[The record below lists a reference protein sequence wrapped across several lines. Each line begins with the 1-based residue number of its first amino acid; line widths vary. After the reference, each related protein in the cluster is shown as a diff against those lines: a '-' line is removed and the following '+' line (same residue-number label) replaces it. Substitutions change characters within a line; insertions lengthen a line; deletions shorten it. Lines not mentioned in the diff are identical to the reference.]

1 MPATPPGE
9 TGTWRRLS
17 APPAISAAGTGPAAT
32 GHDAGGTGG
41 GGSTAVPPPGS
52 APARPPAGPGPSLG
66 ASVSEGVHRF
76 TDNISLRA
84 RLTLIYGML
93 FFAAGS
99 LLVLLNYVIVA
110 GVLDSLT
117 FRTSAGYTMD
127 PAEAD
132 RIKNAFIEDL
142 LAQLTRF
149 SVLALA
155 VVGLLAVGLGY
166 AVAGRALSP
175 LQKITRTAR
184 RLSERSLHERIAL
197 GGPDD
202 EIRELAD
209 TFDDMLERLDR
220 AFDGQRRFVANAS
233 HELRTP
239 LAINR
244 TLLEVALSDPEAS
257 ADLKSV
263 GRTLLETNSRHERL
277 IDGLL
282 FLAKSDRELEVR
294 TSVDLGEVAGTV
306 LSQHAGALEEAGL
319 AVRTDLRP
327 AQASGDP
334 VLLERLVGNLVENAH
349 RYNTEDGEITVRS
362 GMYEGRPAVQVE
374 NSGPVV
380 AAYEI
385 EGLFEPFR
393 RSSGNRV
400 ASGKSAGLGL
410 SIVRSVVRAHGGA
423 VSVWP
428 RAGGGLVVTVTLPDP
443 AARD

>member
-1 MPATPPGE
+1 MSENETTPGSQPETVAPTRQGD

-17 APPAISAAGTGPAAT
+17 SSSDQQAASQHT
-32 GHDAGGTGG
+32 
-41 GGSTAVPPPGS
+41 
-52 APARPPAGPGPSLG
+52 
-66 ASVSEGVHRF
+66 VSRGVRRL

-110 GVLDSLT
+110 GLLDNLT
-117 FRTSAGYTMD
+117 FTLQPNSPYADD
-127 PAEAD
+127 PEL
-132 RIKNAFIEDL
+132 IEGLKNAMIENV
-142 LAQLTRF
+142 LAEVTRF
-149 SVLALA
+149 SVLAL
-155 VVGLLAVGLGY
+155 VIVGMLAVGLGY
-166 AVAGRALSP
+166 VVAGRALSP

-197 GGPDD
+197 SGPDD

-257 ADLKSV
+257 SDLKTV
-263 GRTLLETNSRHERL
+263 GRTLQETNARHERL

-294 TSVDLGEVAGTV
+294 THVDMGEVSTTV
-306 LSQHAGALEEAGL
+306 LSQLSAELDESGL
-319 AVRTDLRP
+319 TVRSDLRGAP
-327 AQASGDP
+327 VTGDP
-334 VLLERLVGNLVENAH
+334 VLLERLVANLVENAL
-349 RYNTEDGEITVRS
+349 RYNVAEGEITVRS
-362 GMYEGRPAVQVE
+362 GIYEETPAVQVE
-374 NSGPVV
+374 NSGPVIP
-380 AAYEI
+380 AYEMQ
-385 EGLFEPFR
+385 GLFEPFR
-393 RSSGNRV
+393 RGTSDRTS
-400 ASGKSAGLGL
+400 SGKSAGLGL
-410 SIVRSVVRAHGGA
+410 SIVRSVTQAHGGTVTA
-423 VSVWP
+423 WP
-428 RAGGGLVVTVTLPDP
+428 RAGGGLVVTVRFPS
-443 AARD
+443 AAQEASAGTNL

>member
-1 MPATPPGE
+1 QE
-9 TGTWRRLS
+9 
-17 APPAISAAGTGPAAT
+17 
-32 GHDAGGTGG
+32 
-41 GGSTAVPPPGS
+41 
-52 APARPPAGPGPSLG
+52 
-66 ASVSEGVHRF
+66 
-76 TDNISLRA
+76 
-84 RLTLIYGML
+84 
-93 FFAAGS
+93 
-99 LLVLLNYVIVA
+99 
-110 GVLDSLT
+110 
-117 FRTSAGYTMD
+117 MD
-127 PAEAD
+127 PSEVD
-132 RIKNAFIEDL
+132 FIKSLFIEEL

-209 TFDDMLERLDR
+209 TFDAMLERLDP

-282 FLAKSDRELEVR
+282 FHAKSDRELEVR
-294 TSVDLGEVAGTV
+294 TAVDMGEVAETV
-306 LSQHAGALEEAGL
+306 LSQHTADKDSSGL
-319 AVRTDLRP
+319 TVRTDLRP
-327 AQASGDP
+327 AAVTGDP
-334 VLLERLVGNLVENAH
+334 ELLERLVWNMVENAQ
-349 RYNTEDGEITVRS
+349 RYNVEGGEITVRT
-362 GMYEGRPAVQVE
+362 GMYEGAPAVQVE
-374 NSGPVV
+374 NAGPVV
-380 AAYEI
+380 PGYEI

-393 RSSGNRV
+393 RATGNRV

-410 SIVRSVVRAHGGA
+410 SIVRSVVRAHGGT
-423 VSVWP
+423 VSAWP
-428 RAGGGLVVTVTLPDP
+428 RAGGGLVVTVAFPA

>member
-1 MPATPPGE
+1 MSASAGKGADRPRVEPVAPAGPGEVPPTPPGE

-17 APPAISAAGTGPAAT
+17 APQQAPAPAS
-32 GHDAGGTGG
+32 GSKL
-41 GGSTAVPPPGS
+41 GGSVADG
-52 APARPPAGPGPSLG
+52 L
-66 ASVSEGVHRF
+66 HRF
-76 TDNISLRA
+76 TDNMSLRA

-110 GVLDSLT
+110 GVLDNLP
-117 FRTSAGYTMD
+117 FRSSTGQEMD
-127 PAEAD
+127 PSEVD
-132 RIKNAFIEDL
+132 FIKSLFIEEL

-209 TFDDMLERLDR
+209 TFDAMLERLDR

-294 TSVDLGEVAGTV
+294 TAVDMGEVAETV
-306 LSQHAGALEEAGL
+306 LSQHTAEIDSSGL
-319 AVRTDLRP
+319 TVRTDLRP
-327 AQASGDP
+327 AAVTGDP
-334 VLLERLVGNLVENAH
+334 VLLERLVGNLVENAL
-349 RYNTEDGEITVRS
+349 RYNVEGGEITVRT
-362 GMYEGRPAVQVE
+362 GMYEGAPAVQVE
-374 NSGPVV
+374 NAGPVV
-380 AAYEI
+380 PGYEI

-393 RSSGNRV
+393 RATGNRV

-410 SIVRSVVRAHGGA
+410 SIVRSVVRAHGGT
-423 VSVWP
+423 VSAWP
-428 RAGGGLVVTVTLPDP
+428 RAGGGLVVTVAFPA